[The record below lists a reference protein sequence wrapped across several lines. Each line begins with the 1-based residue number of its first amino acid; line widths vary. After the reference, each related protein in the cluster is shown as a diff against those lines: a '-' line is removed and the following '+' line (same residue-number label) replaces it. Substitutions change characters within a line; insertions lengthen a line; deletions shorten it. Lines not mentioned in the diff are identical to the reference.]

1 MPSLHSQALVSII
14 IPIYNAAPYLV
25 RTWDSLSSQTYT
37 QLEIILID
45 DGSGDDSLDI
55 CRDIAMQDGR
65 VKVLHHENQGASFT
79 RNRGI
84 EEAAGD
90 YIMFVDADDALS
102 PYSVEALLKAAQKHH
117 ADITVGDVSVL
128 YSNESPDWREPDINN
143 SCWIPS
149 DQAYNRL
156 ARYEWWGPVA
166 KLYKALFIKQFR
178 FPKETLS
185 EDYFLMVQM
194 FHQASICH
202 QPGTIYAYHKREGS
216 LSTATDIAL
225 RSLDELHNTY
235 NAWLYTK
242 EYIPAFS
249 GYALHFYTESCV
261 KVALRA
267 ARAEPSVDEI
277 WKVSQMGIKKNL
289 HRIFFN
295 SRTHFKLKIICLL
308 IFLGKSACRL
318 IQNYIE

>member
-1 MPSLHSQALVSII
+1 MCIISII
-14 IPIYNAAPYLV
+14 IPIYNAAPYLA
-25 RTWDSLSSQTYT
+25 RTWNSLSSQTYT

-45 DGSGDDSLDI
+45 DGSRDDSLDI

-65 VKVLHHENQGASFT
+65 VKVLHHDNQGASFT

-84 EEAAGD
+84 EEATGD
-90 YIMFVDADDALS
+90 YIMFVDSDDALS
-102 PYSVEALLKAAQKHH
+102 PYSVEAMLKAAQKHH
-117 ADITVGDVSVL
+117 ADITVGDVSL
-128 YSNESPDWREPDINN
+128 LFNNESPDWCEPEINN
-143 SCWIPS
+143 SCRISS
-149 DQAYNRL
+149 DQAYNHL
-156 ARYEWWGPVA
+156 ARYEWWGPYA
-166 KLYKALFIKQFR
+166 KLYKASFIKQFR

-249 GYALHFYTESCV
+249 GYALRFYTESSV

-267 ARAEPSVDEI
+267 ALAEPPVDEI
-277 WKVSQMGIKKNL
+277 WQASQMGIKKNL

-295 SRTHFKLKIICLL
+295 CRTHFKLKILCLL

-318 IQNYIE
+318 IQNSIK